1 MWEQIRA
8 NKLRAAVLAGVIA
21 VILVFFGWGL
31 GMYFVGDPQIGLAV
45 ALIVWLCMLLVSYFA
60 GDSLFL
66 TMSRARRIKPDAHPI
81 LYNIVEEM
89 KIAAGL
95 PRMPEIY
102 IIDDPA
108 LNAFATGRSPE
119 KAAIVV
125 TSGLLESLDR
135 DQLQGVV
142 AHEMAH
148 IQNRDVFYMLVV
160 GVMVGTIAI
169 LADITRRYLFF
180 GGRGRRRT
188 SGSGGGQVQVIIM
201 LIGLAL
207 MLLAPFLAQLVY
219 FACSRRKEYLADA
232 CASAYTRFPEG
243 LAGAL
248 EKIASKPIL
257 MAAAIKPLAPMYI
270 VNPLKAQAMGL
281 ADITSTHPP
290 ISERV
295 RILRSMAGGAAFKDY
310 DQAFRKVTRRPV
322 GVIPFSALKTDQP
335 ISARQSQSQPETPLE
350 RIRLATDALWHLNQ
364 FIFIAC
370 TCGTKL
376 KFPPVFLGKLISCPH
391 CPAEHFVTNQTP
403 F

>member
-8 NKLRAAVLAGVIA
+8 NKRRAAVLAGAIA
-21 VILVFFGWGL
+21 AILIFLGWWL
-31 GMYFVGDPQIGLAV
+31 GMNFLGDARIGLAA
-45 ALIVWLCMLLVSYFA
+45 ALTVWFGMLLVSYFA

-66 TMSRARRIKPDAHPI
+66 AMSRARRIKPDAHPI

-95 PRMPEIY
+95 AHMPEIY

-108 LNAFATGRSPE
+108 MNAFATGRSPE

-148 IQNRDVFYMLVV
+148 IQNRDVFYMMIV

-169 LADITRRYLFF
+169 LADIARRYLFY

-188 SGSGGGQVQVIIM
+188 SGSGGGQAQVILM

-232 CASAYTRFPEG
+232 CAAAYTRFPEG

-270 VNPLKAQAMGL
+270 VNPLKIKAMGL

-290 ISERV
+290 ISERI
-295 RILRSMAGGAAFKDY
+295 RILRSMSGGAAFKDY
-310 DQAFRKVTRRPV
+310 DRAFRKVTHRPV
-322 GVIPFSALKTDQP
+322 GVIPFSALQDDTPRAERQP
-335 ISARQSQSQPETPLE
+335 QPQSETPLQQM
-350 RIRLATDALWHLNQ
+350 RLATDALWHLNQ

-370 TCGTKL
+370 SCGTKL
-376 KFPPVFLGKLISCPH
+376 KFPPSFLGKRIPCPH
-391 CPAEHFVTNQTP
+391 CQTEHLVTAKAAS
-403 F
+403 

>member
-8 NKLRAAVLAGVIA
+8 NKRRAVILAGVVA
-21 VILVFFGWGL
+21 FILVFLGWWL
-31 GMYFVGDPQIGLAV
+31 GAYFVGDPSIGLAV
-45 ALIVWLCMLLVSYFA
+45 ALTVWFLMLLISYFS

-66 TMSRARRIKPDAHPI
+66 AMSRARRIKPDTHPV

-95 PRMPEIY
+95 PRLPDIY

-125 TSGLLESLDR
+125 TAGLLESLDR

-148 IQNRDVFYMLVV
+148 VQNRDVLYMMVV
-160 GVMVGTIAI
+160 GVMVGAIAI
-169 LADITRRYLFF
+169 IADIARRYLFY

-188 SGSGGGQVQVIIM
+188 SGSGGGQLQLILM

-232 CASAYTRFPEG
+232 CAASYTRFPEG

-248 EKIASKPIL
+248 EKIAAKPIVL
-257 MAAAIKPLAPMYI
+257 ASAIKPLAPMYI
-270 VNPLKAQAMGL
+270 VNPLKTKAMGL
-281 ADITSTHPP
+281 ADVTSTHPP
-290 ISERV
+290 ISERI
-295 RILRSMAGGAAFKDY
+295 RILRSMAGGASFSDY
-310 DQAFRKVTRRPV
+310 EKAFRNVTRRPV
-322 GVIPFSALKTDQP
+322 GVIPFSALKSDP
-335 ISARQSQSQPETPLE
+335 SRSARQSQPRPETPLQ
-350 RIRLATDALWHLNQ
+350 RMRLATDALWHLNQ

-376 KFPPVFLGKLISCPH
+376 KFPASFLGKCIPCPH
-391 CPAEHFVTNQTP
+391 CQTEHLVKATSAS
-403 F
+403 

>member
-8 NKLRAAVLAGVIA
+8 NKRRAVILAGIIA
-21 VILVFFGWGL
+21 VILVFLGCWLGAYFADDPRLGL
-31 GMYFVGDPQIGLAV
+31 TV

-66 TMSRARRIKPDAHPI
+66 TMSRACRIGAKEHPV

-89 KIAAGL
+89 KIASGL
-95 PRMPEIY
+95 PSLPEVY

-119 KAAIVV
+119 KSAVVV

-148 IQNRDVFYMLVV
+148 VQNRDVLYMMVV

-169 LADITRRYLFF
+169 LADIFRRYLFF

-188 SGSGGGQVQVIIM
+188 SGSGGGQVQVILM
-201 LIGLAL
+201 VVGLVL

-232 CASAYTRFPEG
+232 CAATYTRFPEG

-270 VNPLKAQAMGL
+270 VNPLKIKAMGL
-281 ADITSTHPP
+281 ADVTSTHPP
-290 ISERV
+290 ISERI

-310 DQAFRKVTRRPV
+310 DQAFLKVTRRPV
-322 GVIPFSALKTDQP
+322 GVIPFSALQNDQP
-335 ISARQSQSQPETPLE
+335 SSARQSQSQMETPLQ
-350 RIRLATDALWHLNQ
+350 RVRQATDALWHLNQ

-370 TCGTKL
+370 ACGTKL
-376 KFPPVFLGKLISCPH
+376 KFPPSFLGKRIPCPH
-391 CPAEHFVTNQTP
+391 CQTEHLVTNQAVS
-403 F
+403 